1 MKKKLNKG
9 LVTSISTASVA
20 FLGFLAI
27 MILVL
32 CGYNFKID
40 KFNVF
45 VANNRTSFLTG
56 FMKIFTHLGSFY
68 TLAVLALIGVV
79 LIWFV
84 KKDKRMSAFYAGC
97 FALVCISNFIIKQI
111 VRRIRPEHLMI
122 IEENTEGATLATVWF
137 MGFLKNV
144 CETESF
150 VLTEN
155 YVDAKIDGIEG
166 NGSTREYFV
175 RFKMSYDKETSTVYS
190 DVYCVTGG
198 VSMYLSFEVVYNFET
213 STMSQFVTKGMMGT
227 VEYLIYKNS
236 NLYLLNSASDAYASI
251 SAEIIAKVTELS
263 GTEFGADL
271 PDYSDQYNNANP
283 YLN

>member
-1 MKKKLNKG
+1 MKKLSLILLALCMAICSTAFVACGGGSGEITKADYAKAFGAAINTCKSLG
-9 LVTSISTASVA
+9 QDAGTGTQSISISD
-20 FLGFLAI
+20 
-27 MILVL
+27 
-32 CGYNFKID
+32 ND
-40 KFNVF
+40 
-45 VANNRTSFLTG
+45 
-56 FMKIFTHLGSFY
+56 
-68 TLAVLALIGVV
+68 LI
-79 LIWFV
+79 
-84 KKDKRMSAFYAGC
+84 
-97 FALVCISNFIIKQI
+97 
-111 VRRIRPEHLMI
+111 I

-198 VSMYLSFEVVYNFET
+198 DSMYLSFEVVYNFET

-263 GTEFGADL
+263 GMEFGADL